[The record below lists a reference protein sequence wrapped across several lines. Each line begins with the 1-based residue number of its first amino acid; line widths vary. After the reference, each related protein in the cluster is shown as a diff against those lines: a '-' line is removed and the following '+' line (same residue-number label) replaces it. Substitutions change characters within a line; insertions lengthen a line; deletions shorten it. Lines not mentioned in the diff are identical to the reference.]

1 MDPTVEREEISRR
14 FWLFREWFAQ
24 KSSNGK
30 ISLVDSNMHDR
41 SGQDVGT
48 IVTHNLPKIRVNPT
62 VEEWEIGQRR
72 WQVWG
77 GFSETFKLL
86 DPNCNWYPLLSE
98 WRQCVTESG
107 SIKGSFEDE
116 EVAGLVVEVA
126 FFYRCFRIT

>member
-14 FWLFREWFAQ
+14 FWQFREWFAQ

-48 IVTHNLPKIRVNPT
+48 IVTHNLPKIHVIPT

-77 GFSETFKLL
+77 RFSETFKLL
-86 DPNCNWYPLLSE
+86 DF
-98 WRQCVTESG
+98 QIVTDIPSCQN
-107 SIKGSFEDE
+107 EDNALQNP
-116 EVAGLVVEVA
+116 VL
-126 FFYRCFRIT
+126 